1 MKILMLTEFF
11 DHKIGGGEIWLLNV
25 ASKLAERG
33 HKIIVLTYKKT
44 NDNEK
49 INNLIIKRIG
59 FTTVNETS
67 SYLTRAI
74 IQGFEVPIN
83 SIKYNFDIIL
93 ASHTLPLLPAKIVSL
108 TLKKPLVA
116 VFQSFWGFNFG
127 IKDKGFFK
135 GLIRGSIE
143 KITLKFNYQKI
154 LTVSSDLYN
163 KFIKNGVKSK
173 ISIVYGGVDL
183 ELIDTIDTEKTK
195 KHNLFLGEIT

>member
-116 VFQSFWGFNFG
+116 VFQSF
-127 IKDKGFFK
+127 
-135 GLIRGSIE
+135 
-143 KITLKFNYQKI
+143 
-154 LTVSSDLYN
+154 
-163 KFIKNGVKSK
+163 
-173 ISIVYGGVDL
+173 
-183 ELIDTIDTEKTK
+183 
-195 KHNLFLGEIT
+195 